1 MRRTTVADGK
11 RVRRRRCCLLKVPLL
26 GHPLLPRVTRSVSW
40 RTISR
45 ESTVPPD
52 LIPVLTGTPRSA
64 SVLSV
69 KEVEVL
75 ASGLHRMDQQLV
87 AAVEAQDDDLKQATC
102 GVEAETELPSRAA
115 VVQVTYEDRVL
126 GGMDSI
132 VGSYAVP
139 LRRGVDLH
147 ST

>member
-1 MRRTTVADGK
+1 M
-11 RVRRRRCCLLKVPLL
+11 LKVPLL

-75 ASGLHRMDQQLV
+75 ASGLHCRDQQLV